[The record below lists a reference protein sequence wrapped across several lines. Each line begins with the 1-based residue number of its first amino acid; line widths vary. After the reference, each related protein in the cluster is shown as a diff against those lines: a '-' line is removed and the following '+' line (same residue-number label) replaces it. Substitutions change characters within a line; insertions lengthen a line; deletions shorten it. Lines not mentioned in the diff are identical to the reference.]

1 MIVCNCPNCNA
12 GVNGSPYFKKKKIVL
27 RKAPKLLQLYFFLE
41 KKERNE
47 IS

>member
-1 MIVCNCPNCNA
+1 MLGLT
-12 GVNGSPYFKKKKIVL
+12 GVPISKKKKIVL